1 VLTTVSTTVLSLGY
15 IVTEPPI
22 YERLDPTEYQP
33 LLEANRKALAAL
45 DPPIRQPLSILKVL
59 SSTRRP
65 YTLPSGDVLH
75 PPPISTTKQPR
86 KLAILGDCSGSENTA
101 FKGLAKDASLL
112 VHECTNA
119 WIPEGVQKG
128 EKGKD
133 VRTGEL
139 DASLMEEVK
148 ATEATEGMR
157 EDSGRAE
164 PSQGGEG
171 SVEVLNQEEE
181 RLKKENAQKA
191 VIEGKAR
198 SRGHSTADMAGEFAK
213 DINAKRLAL
222 NHFSVM

>member
-1 VLTTVSTTVLSLGY
+1 MTISTTVLSLGY
-15 IVTEPPI
+15 VVTEPPI

-59 SSTRRP
+59 SSTRKP

-75 PPPISTTKQPR
+75 PPPTSTTKHPR
-86 KLAILGDCSGSENTA
+86 KLVILGDCSGSENTA
-101 FKGLAKDASLL
+101 FKELAKDASLL

-119 WIPEGVQKG
+119 WIPEAVQKG

-139 DASLMEEVK
+139 DASLLEEVK
-148 ATEATEGMR
+148 AREGIK
-157 EDSGRAE
+157 EDSGPAE

-171 SVEVLNQEEE
+171 TVEVLNQEEE
-181 RLKKENAQKA
+181 GLEKEQAQKA

-198 SRGHSTADMAGEFAK
+198 SRGHSTADMAGEFAH